1 MEPILRIRQDVRK
14 ACAQVAAVKDPDMAL
29 LFCYI
34 AARGEGCALPEPQQ
48 LGLDENRL
56 QKARS
61 LLVLYGVCSDS
72 EGPPKPR
79 KEIQWDPGEI
89 KEARQHDEAFSGL
102 CQYYEGA
109 LGRMLRKSELE
120 ILYSVYSGL
129 GMPAEVLMLLINYC
143 AGRNRLSS
151 RFFEQEAYRWKKDGV
166 ETYAQAE
173 EYLAAL
179 ERRHS
184 RQGEIMSLFGIR
196 DRKLSESEQNMV
208 DKWISHGY
216 DNDLIALAY
225 DRTVLRTG
233 GLKWAYLDSILE
245 SWKTAGYKTR
255 SEVEQGEGKSAP
267 VRQSTASPQAAA
279 ASANPAGRAAKRRG
293 ICPERAGIAAV
304 RQPGGPGGPGRG
316 TGRSAAA
323 AGGKQPA
330 FGPAQADPS
339 SPGPWGGLSGTALRM
354 PSLQGPGIHRHRNV
368 PVFPAGLRERA
379 GPQAERINKTVE
391 KLAWWKG
398 AGCPSL
404 HQFAKNG
411 DLCGV
416 FCTSQGASVA
426 DWPRKAVNRLH
437 ADPCKNSKKWLWP
450 LFRHTEKDWE
460 FSQSFLLVC

>member
-72 EGPPKPR
+72 EGPQKPR
-79 KEIQWDPGEI
+79 KEIEWDPGEI

-151 RFFEQEAYRWKKDGV
+151 RFFEQEAYRWQKDGV

-216 DNDLIALAY
+216 
-225 DRTVLRTG
+225 G
-233 GLKWAYLDSILE
+233 
-245 SWKTAGYKTR
+245 
-255 SEVEQGEGKSAP
+255 
-267 VRQSTASPQAAA
+267 SPQM
-279 ASANPAGRAAKRRG
+279 SG
-293 ICPERAGIAAV
+293 IL
-304 RQPGGPGGPGRG
+304 
-316 TGRSAAA
+316 
-323 AGGKQPA
+323 A
-330 FGPAQADPS
+330 FG
-339 SPGPWGGLSGTALRM
+339 W
-354 PSLQGPGIHRHRNV
+354 N
-368 PVFPAGLRERA
+368 
-379 GPQAERINKTVE
+379 
-391 KLAWWKG
+391 
-398 AGCPSL
+398 
-404 HQFAKNG
+404 
-411 DLCGV
+411 
-416 FCTSQGASVA
+416 GAS
-426 DWPRKAVNRLH
+426 RRN
-437 ADPCKNSKKWLWP
+437 
-450 LFRHTEKDWE
+450 
-460 FSQSFLLVC
+460 